1 MRTLM
6 TLAPRICGLLLVL
19 LAGSLP
25 AAAQTPTLAVKP
37 KLPSV
42 GPDLSI
48 AKLEYVGCDRLA
60 ATVRN
65 LGSVAVTQPFTV
77 ELQIVISGGEGLLVR
92 TATVS
97 NGVPGLGTAT
107 VVFDDVFDV
116 AAGQIAYIV
125 NADSTNAVAETKEGN
140 NSANAGQGSGLV
152 NCPTLSIG
160 YDFSPEGTP
169 VEFSISTSRAFVVPV
184 SVGYQTQNGTATG
197 GSACGS
203 GADFAHASG
212 KLTFPAGTTTLTQK
226 VPVMAC
232 ADRVDEGSEA
242 FVLKLASPI
251 NARLPVPS
259 AVGTITNVQ
268 P

>member
-1 MRTLM
+1 MRRLLTLV
-6 TLAPRICGLLLVL
+6 PRTVATVLVL

-25 AAAQTPTLAVKP
+25 AAAQSPALAVKP

-42 GPDLSI
+42 APDLSV

-60 ATVRN
+60 ISVRN
-65 LGSVAVTQPFTV
+65 HGSVAVTQPFTV
-77 ELQIVISGGEGLLVR
+77 ELQIVIGGGEDLAIR

-107 VVFDDVFDV
+107 VVFDHVFDV
-116 AAGQIAYIV
+116 TTGRFAYLV
-125 NADSTNAVAETKEGN
+125 NVDSTNAVAEAKEGN
-140 NSANAGQGSGLV
+140 NTANAGQGSGLV

-160 YDFSPEGTP
+160 YDSSPEGAP
-169 VEFSISTSRAFVVPV
+169 VEFSISTSRPFVAPV
-184 SVGYQTQNGTATG
+184 SIGYQTQNGTATG
-197 GSACGS
+197 GSTCGG

-212 KLTFPAGTTTLTQK
+212 KLTFPAGTTSLTQT
-226 VPVMAC
+226 VPVITC
-232 ADRVDEGSEA
+232 ADRVVEGSEA
-242 FVLKLASPI
+242 FVLNLSSAI